1 MRDDTSWSTD
11 SNIPTGA
18 AAVGQMLREAREALG
33 MDLAR
38 VAEVTRIRQHFLEAI
53 EAGRFTDLPG
63 SAYAPAFLRGY
74 AACVGLDVER
84 VMQVYR
90 SADKPA
96 LPAPV
101 HHFPAVPVDRRV
113 PRGAMMLA
121 SAFLLVCAYV
131 TWHALTRDQ
140 MTQDARVPPVP
151 QRLLA
156 DQKPATPPEPP
167 QVVTQAPP
175 PGASV
180 TATPPTPGPA
190 PATAAPVPAGPVPP
204 AAVPPAGTVGPTT
217 ADVAHP
223 APSGPAPAA
232 AAVPLPAF
240 PAPQPTSPATAQPP
254 AATGGDVKPAPVAPP
269 VATAKPPVA
278 VPAAP
283 VETRRDGQNAAD
295 SVEAADSDPTQG
307 NRVASRPARPRPAP
321 PPPSTAGSDAPPQQA
336 TLPAPEAPRPAAQP
350 RTISAPVASRARTV
364 RAEVDSMLE
373 LRGAGGEVLATTY
386 LRAGSTYTV
395 PEHVGY
401 VLSPARR

>member
-140 MTQDARVPPVP
+140 MTQEARVPPVP

-156 DQKPATPPEPP
+156 DQKPAEP
-167 QVVTQAPP
+167 QVTQVTQAPP

-180 TATPPTPGPA
+180 TATPPTPAAMPA
-190 PATAAPVPAGPVPP
+190 PAPVTAAPAPAGPIPP
-204 AAVPPAGTVGPTT
+204 AAVPPATT
-217 ADVAHP
+217 SADIPQPVS
-223 APSGPAPAA
+223 SGPAPAA
-232 AAVPLPAF
+232 AAVPLPA
-240 PAPQPTSPATAQPP
+240 PP
-254 AATGGDVKPAPVAPP
+254 PVQPP
-269 VATAKPPVA
+269 VATATPPVTA
-278 VPAAP
+278 PPAPPAP
-283 VETRRDGQNAAD
+283 VEVRRSGQNTAD
-295 SVEAADSDPTQG
+295 SVEAADNDPTQG
-307 NRVASRPARPRPAP
+307 NRVASRPARPKPAP
-321 PPPSTAGSDAPPQQA
+321 LPPSTAGSDAPPPQQA
-336 TLPAPEAPRPAAQP
+336 TLPSLEAPRPAAQP
-350 RTISAPVASRARTV
+350 RTISGPVASRARTV